1 LQRSGILN
9 AYKGLLLP
17 IKNMVTNSLST
28 KIVTSIGVVSVL
40 ITLVIFSVSK
50 KITKEAFYNVELE
63 KADLIARTIE
73 PLIAINIYLDM
84 PENIAQLTEQLMENQ
99 YILSVKVLDDK
110 NKVINNIESN
120 EYQKDIEEFFVVK
133 KNINQPN
140 SAKQIGTLVL
150 VYSNKGYVELVDKY
164 TNMTI
169 LLLLAL
175 VVLFIIYGL
184 YIKKLLSPLRQIA
197 SSLKQYSPDK
207 EMDIPFLSQNNEI
220 GLISNAL
227 NSMQQKISQYS
238 RKQKN
243 INHYLEEKVNEKTLE
258 LREQLYIDTLTGLPN
273 RFSMFNDIVE
283 TSDGALLIINID
295 DFKEINDFY
304 GHVAGDNILKK
315 FSNRLKN
322 MFKENEHIRLKRLSG
337 DEFALLFMKKP
348 LLEDFI
354 KSAEKLIN
362 DIEKMIFLYKK
373 NEISIRVTIGGAY
386 QIERALE
393 KADIALKSA
402 KRQRKSFLIYDEKL
416 NIEEQYKDNM
426 EWVKKLK
433 KAIEQDMIVPYFQP
447 IYENITEKITSYE
460 CLIRLI
466 DSDGNVVSPYL
477 FLRIAKKSRLYSEL
491 TKIMI
496 EKSCRHFKHIDFDFS
511 VNLSVDDILDKEMVD
526 YIKQKI
532 KDHNV
537 ANKIIFEILES
548 EGIENYEEVSLFIS
562 EMKKLGCKIAIDDFG
577 SGYSN
582 FEHLLKLDI
591 DYIKIDGTLIKNLD
605 KDVNAQIVVETIVD
619 FANRL
624 NILTVA
630 EFVHNKE
637 VFDKVKELNIN
648 RSQGFFL
655 GMPEGDTSSNL

>member
-1 LQRSGILN
+1 M
-9 AYKGLLLP
+9 
-17 IKNMVTNSLST
+17 KNGVINSLST

-40 ITLVIFSVSK
+40 ITLVIFSVSE
-50 KITKEAFYNVELE
+50 KITKDAFSGVELE

-84 PENIAQLTEQLMENQ
+84 PENIAQLAQQLMENR

-110 NKVINNIESN
+110 NKIVNEVESG
-120 EYQKDIEEFFVVK
+120 EYQKDIEDSFVVEK
-133 KNINQPN
+133 ILNQPN
-140 SAKQIGTLVL
+140 SAKQIGKLVL
-150 VYSNKGYVELVDKY
+150 VYSNKRYVELVDKY

-175 VVLFIIYGL
+175 AVLFILYGL
-184 YIKKLLSPLRQIA
+184 YIKKMLAPLGQIA
-197 SSLKQYSPDK
+197 KLLKHYSPDK
-207 EMDIPFLSQNNEI
+207 EVDIPFLSQNNEI

-227 NSMQQKISQYS
+227 NSMQQKILQYS
-238 RKQKN
+238 KKQKN

-258 LREQLYIDTLTGLPN
+258 LREQLYIDTLTELPN
-273 RFSMFNDIVE
+273 RFSLLNDIFKSRE
-283 TSDGALLIINID
+283 GALLVINID
-295 DFKEINDFY
+295 DFKEINDFF

-315 FSNRLKN
+315 FSNRLKS
-322 MFKENEHIRLKRLSG
+322 MFKNNEHIRLKRLSG
-337 DEFALLFMKKP
+337 DEFALLFMQKP
-348 LLEDFI
+348 PLEDFI

-362 DIEKMIFLYKK
+362 DVEKMIFIYKK
-373 NEISIRVTIGGAY
+373 NEISIRITIGGAY

-402 KRQRKSFLIYDEKL
+402 KRERKSFLLYDEKL
-416 NIEEQYKDNM
+416 NIEELYKDNM
-426 EWVKKLK
+426 EWVRKLK

-447 IYENITEKITSYE
+447 IFDNKSEEIASYE
-460 CLIRLI
+460 CLIRLVE
-466 DSDGNVVSPYL
+466 SNGNVVSPYL
-477 FLRIAKKSRLYSEL
+477 FLTIAKKSRVYSEL
-491 TKIMI
+491 TRIMI
-496 EKSCRHFKHIDFDFS
+496 EKSCQHFENIDCDFS
-511 VNLSVDDILDKEMVD
+511 VNLSVDDILNDEIVNE
-526 YIKQKI
+526 IKQKI
-532 KDHNV
+532 KKYSV
-537 ANKIIFEILES
+537 ENKIIFEILES

-562 EMKKLGCKIAIDDFG
+562 EMKKLGCRIAIDDFG

-605 KDVNAQIVVETIVD
+605 KDANAQVVVETIVD

-630 EFVHNKE
+630 EFVHNEAVLKR
-637 VFDKVKELNIN
+637 VKELKVN

-655 GMPEGDTSSNL
+655 GIPEANTDIHMLRHADSKIILK

>member
-1 LQRSGILN
+1 M
-9 AYKGLLLP
+9 Y
-17 IKNMVTNSLST
+17 IKNKIINSLST
-28 KIVTSIGVVSVL
+28 KIVISIGVVSLL
-40 ITLVIFSVSK
+40 ITLIIFSVSR

-63 KADLIARTIE
+63 KADLIVRTIE
-73 PLIAINIYLDM
+73 PLIALNIYLDM
-84 PENIAQLTEQLMENQ
+84 PDNIAQLSQQLMENP
-99 YILSVKVLDDK
+99 YILSVKVLDEN
-110 NKVINNIESN
+110 NKTINNTKSK
-120 EYQKDIEEFFVVK
+120 EYQKGIEESFVVEK
-133 KNINQPN
+133 IVNQPN
-140 SAKQIGTLVL
+140 STKKIGTLVL
-150 VYSNKGYVELVDKY
+150 VYSNKGYIELVSKY
-164 TNMTI
+164 INLTF
-169 LLLLAL
+169 LLLFAL
-175 VVLFIIYGL
+175 VVLFILFGL
-184 YIKKLLSPLRQIA
+184 YVKKLLSPLVKIA
-197 SSLKQYSPDK
+197 KSLKYYSPEK

-227 NSMQQKISQYS
+227 NGMQQKISEYS
-238 RKQKN
+238 KKQKN
-243 INHYLEEKVNEKTLE
+243 INNYLEEKVNEKTLE

-273 RFSMFNDIVE
+273 RYSMFNDILE

-295 DFKEINDFY
+295 DFKEINDFF
-304 GHVAGDNILKK
+304 GHIAGDSILKK

-322 MFKENEHIRLKRLSG
+322 MFKENQYIRLKRLSG
-337 DEFALLFMKKP
+337 DEFALLFVQKP
-348 LLEDFI
+348 SLEGFI
-354 KSAEKLIN
+354 KIAEKLIN

-386 QIERALE
+386 QIDRALE

-402 KRQRKSFLIYDEKL
+402 KRERKSFLLYDEKL

-447 IYENITEKITSYE
+447 VFDNKSDKIASYE
-460 CLIRLI
+460 CLIRLVE
-466 DSDGNVVSPYL
+466 SDGNVVSPYL
-477 FLRIAKKSRLYSEL
+477 FLTIAKKSRLYSEL

-496 EKSCRHFKHIDFDFS
+496 EKSCQHFEHIDYDFS
-511 VNLSVDDILDKEMVD
+511 VNLSVEDMLNKDMVEH
-526 YIKQKI
+526 IKQKI
-532 KDHNV
+532 KEHNV

-562 EMKKLGCKIAIDDFG
+562 EMKKLGCRIAIDDFG

-605 KDVNAQIVVETIVD
+605 KDANAQVVVETIVD
-619 FANRL
+619 FAQRL

-630 EFVHNKE
+630 EFVHNE
-637 VFDKVKELNIN
+637 AVFMKVKELNVS

-655 GMPEGDTSSNL
+655 GMPEENTEK

>member
-1 LQRSGILN
+1 MER
-9 AYKGLLLP
+9 LLLY
-17 IKNMVTNSLST
+17 IKNKIINSLST
-28 KIVTSIGVVSVL
+28 KIVISIGVVSL
-40 ITLVIFSVSK
+40 FITFVIFSVSE

-73 PLIAINIYLDM
+73 PLISLNIYLDM
-84 PENIAQLTEQLMENQ
+84 PDNIAQLSQQLMENQ
-99 YILSVKVLDDK
+99 YILSVKVLDSK
-110 NKVINNIESN
+110 NNIINKIESK
-120 EYQKDIEEFFVVK
+120 EYQKSVEESFVVEK
-133 KNINQPN
+133 TINQPN
-140 SAKQIGTLVL
+140 STKKIGTLVI

-169 LLLLAL
+169 LLLFAL
-175 VVLFIIYGL
+175 VALFILYGL
-184 YIKKLLSPLRQIA
+184 YVKKLLSPLVKIA
-197 SSLKQYSPDK
+197 TSLKYYSPDK

-273 RFSMFNDIVE
+273 RYSMFNDIVE

-295 DFKEINDFY
+295 DFKEINDFF
-304 GHVAGDNILKK
+304 GHIAGDNILKK

-322 MFKENEHIRLKRLSG
+322 MFKDNEYIKLKRLSG
-337 DEFALLFMKKP
+337 DEFALLFVQKP
-348 LLEDFI
+348 PLESFV
-354 KSAEKLIN
+354 KSAERLIK
-362 DIEKMIFLYKK
+362 DVEKMIFLYKK

-386 QIERALE
+386 QIDRALE

-402 KRQRKSFLIYDEKL
+402 KRERKSFLLYDEKL

-447 IYENITEKITSYE
+447 IFDNKSEKIISYE

-466 DSDGNVVSPYL
+466 ESNGNVVSPYL
-477 FLRIAKKSRLYSEL
+477 FLTIAKKSRLYSEL

-496 EKSCRHFKHIDFDFS
+496 EKSCQYFEHIDYDFS
-511 VNLSVDDILDKEMVD
+511 VNLSVEDMLNKDMVEH
-526 YIKQKI
+526 IKQKI
-532 KDHNV
+532 KEHNV

-562 EMKKLGCKIAIDDFG
+562 EMKKLGCRIAIDDFG

-605 KDVNAQIVVETIVD
+605 KDANAQVVVETIVD

-630 EFVHNKE
+630 EFVHNE
-637 VFDKVKELNIN
+637 AVFMKVKELNVS

-655 GMPEGDTSSNL
+655 GMPEENTEK

>member
-1 LQRSGILN
+1 MS
-9 AYKGLLLP
+9 
-17 IKNMVTNSLST
+17 IKNGVINSLST

-40 ITLVIFSVSK
+40 ITLVIFSVSE
-50 KITKEAFYNVELE
+50 KITKDAFSGVELE

-84 PENIAQLTEQLMENQ
+84 PENIAQLAQQLMENR

-110 NKVINNIESN
+110 NKIVNEVESG
-120 EYQKDIEEFFVVK
+120 EYQKDIEDSFVVEK
-133 KNINQPN
+133 ILNQPN
-140 SAKQIGTLVL
+140 SAKQIGKLVL
-150 VYSNKGYVELVDKY
+150 VYSNKRYVELVDKY

-175 VVLFIIYGL
+175 AVLFILYGL
-184 YIKKLLSPLRQIA
+184 YIKKMLAPLGQIA
-197 SSLKQYSPDK
+197 KLLKHYSPDK
-207 EMDIPFLSQNNEI
+207 EVDIPFLSQNNEI

-227 NSMQQKISQYS
+227 NSMQQKILQYS
-238 RKQKN
+238 KKQKN

-258 LREQLYIDTLTGLPN
+258 LREQLYIDTLTELPN
-273 RFSMFNDIVE
+273 RFSLLNDIFKSRE
-283 TSDGALLIINID
+283 GALLVINID
-295 DFKEINDFY
+295 DFKEINDFF

-315 FSNRLKN
+315 FSNRLKS
-322 MFKENEHIRLKRLSG
+322 MFKNNEHIRLKRLSG
-337 DEFALLFMKKP
+337 DEFALLFMQKP
-348 LLEDFI
+348 PLEDFI

-362 DIEKMIFLYKK
+362 DVEKMIFIYKK
-373 NEISIRVTIGGAY
+373 NEISIRITIGGAY

-402 KRQRKSFLIYDEKL
+402 KRERKSFLLYDEKL
-416 NIEEQYKDNM
+416 NIEELYKDNM
-426 EWVKKLK
+426 EWVRKLK

-447 IYENITEKITSYE
+447 IFDNKSEEIASYE
-460 CLIRLI
+460 CLIRLVE
-466 DSDGNVVSPYL
+466 SNGNVVSPYL
-477 FLRIAKKSRLYSEL
+477 FLTIAKKSRVYSEL
-491 TKIMI
+491 TRIMI
-496 EKSCRHFKHIDFDFS
+496 EKSCQHFENIDCDFS
-511 VNLSVDDILDKEMVD
+511 VNLSVDDILNDEIVNE
-526 YIKQKI
+526 IKQKI
-532 KDHNV
+532 KKYSV
-537 ANKIIFEILES
+537 ENKIIFEILES

-562 EMKKLGCKIAIDDFG
+562 EMKKLGCRIAIDDFG

-605 KDVNAQIVVETIVD
+605 KDANAQVVVETIVD

-630 EFVHNKE
+630 EFVHNEAVLKR
-637 VFDKVKELNIN
+637 VKELKVN

-655 GMPEGDTSSNL
+655 GIPEANTDIHMLRHADSKIILK

>member
-1 LQRSGILN
+1 M
-9 AYKGLLLP
+9 P
-17 IKNMVTNSLST
+17 IKNRTINSLST
-28 KIVTSIGVVSVL
+28 KIVTSIGIVSIL

-73 PLIAINIYLDM
+73 PLIAINLYLDM
-84 PENIAQLTEQLMENQ
+84 PENIAQLTQQLMENR
-99 YILSVKVLDDK
+99 YILSVKVLDNN
-110 NKVINNIESN
+110 NKIVNKIESN
-120 EYQKDIEEFFVVK
+120 EYQGGIEESFVVEK
-133 KNINQPN
+133 IVNQPN
-140 SAKQIGTLVL
+140 STKQIGTLIL
-150 VYSNKGYVELVDKY
+150 VYSNKGYIELVSRY
-164 TNMTI
+164 VNMTI

-175 VVLFIIYGL
+175 ATLFILYGL

-197 SSLKQYSPDK
+197 RSLKNYSPDK
-207 EMDIPFLSQNNEI
+207 EIDIPFLSQNNEI

-227 NSMQQKISQYS
+227 NGMQQKISQYS
-238 RKQKN
+238 KKQKN

-283 TSDGALLIINID
+283 ICDGALLIINID

-304 GHVAGDNILKK
+304 GHLAGDNILKK

-322 MFKENEHIRLKRLSG
+322 IFKENEHIRLKRLSG
-337 DEFALLFMKKP
+337 DEFALLFMEKP
-348 LLEDFI
+348 SLEDFI

-362 DIEKMIFLYKK
+362 DVEKMIFLYKK
-373 NEISIRVTIGGAY
+373 NEISIGVTVGGAY
-386 QIERALE
+386 QIDRALE
-393 KADIALKSA
+393 RADIALKSA
-402 KRQRKSFLIYDEKL
+402 RRQRKSFLLYDEKL

-447 IYENITEKITSYE
+447 VFDNKSDKIVSYE

-466 DSDGNVVSPYL
+466 DSSGKVISPYL
-477 FLRIAKKSRLYSEL
+477 FLTIAKKSRLYSKL

-496 EKSCRHFKHIDFDFS
+496 EKSCRYFENIDCDFS
-511 VNLSVDDILDKEMVD
+511 VNLSVDDILNQDMVD
-526 YIKQKI
+526 DIKQKI
-532 KDHNV
+532 KKHNV

-548 EGIENYEEVSLFIS
+548 EGIESYEEVSLFIS
-562 EMKKLGCKIAIDDFG
+562 EMKKLGCRVAIDDFG

-605 KDVNAQIVVETIVD
+605 KDLNAQVVVETVVD

-630 EFVHNKE
+630 EFVHNE
-637 VFDKVKELNIN
+637 AVFMKVKELNVN

-655 GMPEGDTSSNL
+655 GMPERNINIHMH

>member
-1 LQRSGILN
+1 MER
-9 AYKGLLLP
+9 LLLY
-17 IKNMVTNSLST
+17 IKNKIINSLST
-28 KIVTSIGVVSVL
+28 KIVISIGVVSL
-40 ITLVIFSVSK
+40 FITFVIFSVSE
-50 KITKEAFYNVELE
+50 KITKEAFYSVELE

-73 PLIAINIYLDM
+73 PLISLNIYLDM
-84 PENIAQLTEQLMENQ
+84 PDNIAQLSQQLMENQ
-99 YILSVKVLDDK
+99 YILSVKVLDSK
-110 NKVINNIESN
+110 NNIINKIESN
-120 EYQKDIEEFFVVK
+120 EYQKSVKESFVVEK
-133 KNINQPN
+133 TINQPN
-140 SAKQIGTLVL
+140 STKKIGTLVI

-169 LLLLAL
+169 LLLFAL
-175 VVLFIIYGL
+175 VALFILYGL
-184 YIKKLLSPLRQIA
+184 YVKKLLSPLVKIA
-197 SSLKQYSPDK
+197 TSLKYYSPDK

-273 RFSMFNDIVE
+273 RYSMFNDIVE

-295 DFKEINDFY
+295 DFKEINDFF
-304 GHVAGDNILKK
+304 GHIAGDNILKK

-322 MFKENEHIRLKRLSG
+322 MFKDNEYIKLKRLSG
-337 DEFALLFMKKP
+337 DEFALLFVQKP
-348 LLEDFI
+348 PLESFV
-354 KSAEKLIN
+354 KSAEKLIK
-362 DIEKMIFLYKK
+362 DVEKMIFLYKK

-386 QIERALE
+386 QIDSALE

-402 KRQRKSFLIYDEKL
+402 KRERKSFLLYDEKL

-447 IYENITEKITSYE
+447 IFDNKSEKIISYE

-466 DSDGNVVSPYL
+466 ESNGNVVSPYL
-477 FLRIAKKSRLYSEL
+477 FLTIAKKSRLYSEL

-496 EKSCRHFKHIDFDFS
+496 EKSCQYFEHIDYDFS
-511 VNLSVDDILDKEMVD
+511 VNLSVDDILDKDMVK

-532 KDHNV
+532 KKYSV

-548 EGIENYEEVSLFIS
+548 EGIENYEEVSFFIS
-562 EMKKLGCKIAIDDFG
+562 EMKKLGCRIAIDDFG

-605 KDVNAQIVVETIVD
+605 KDVNAQVVVETIVG
-619 FANRL
+619 FAQRL

-630 EFVHNKE
+630 EFVHNE
-637 VFDKVKELNIN
+637 AVFIKARELNVS

-655 GMPEGDTSSNL
+655 GTPEENIEK

>member
-1 LQRSGILN
+1 MER
-9 AYKGLLLP
+9 LLLY
-17 IKNMVTNSLST
+17 IKNKIINSLST
-28 KIVTSIGVVSVL
+28 KIVISIGVVSL
-40 ITLVIFSVSK
+40 FITFVIFSVSE

-73 PLIAINIYLDM
+73 PLISLNIYLDM
-84 PENIAQLTEQLMENQ
+84 PDNIAQLSQQLMENQ
-99 YILSVKVLDDK
+99 YILSVKVLDSK
-110 NKVINNIESN
+110 NNIINKIESK
-120 EYQKDIEEFFVVK
+120 EYQKSVEESFVVEK
-133 KNINQPN
+133 TINQPN
-140 SAKQIGTLVL
+140 STKKIGTLVI
-150 VYSNKGYVELVDKY
+150 VYSNQGYVELVDKY
-164 TNMTI
+164 TNMII

-175 VVLFIIYGL
+175 VALFILYGL
-184 YIKKLLSPLRQIA
+184 YVKKLLSPLVKIA
-197 SSLKQYSPDK
+197 TSLKYYSPDK

-273 RFSMFNDIVE
+273 RYSMFNDIVQ

-295 DFKEINDFY
+295 DFKEINDFF
-304 GHVAGDNILKK
+304 GHIAGDNILKK

-322 MFKENEHIRLKRLSG
+322 MFKDNEYIKLKRLSG
-337 DEFALLFMKKP
+337 DEFALLFVQKP
-348 LLEDFI
+348 PLESFV
-354 KSAEKLIN
+354 KSAERLIK
-362 DIEKMIFLYKK
+362 DVEKMIFLYKK

-386 QIERALE
+386 QIDRALE

-402 KRQRKSFLIYDEKL
+402 KRQRKSFLLYDEKL

-447 IYENITEKITSYE
+447 IFDNKSEKIISYE

-466 DSDGNVVSPYL
+466 ESNGNVVSPYL
-477 FLRIAKKSRLYSEL
+477 FLTIAKKSRLYSEL

-496 EKSCRHFKHIDFDFS
+496 EKSCQYFEHIDYDFS
-511 VNLSVDDILDKEMVD
+511 VNLSVDDILDKDMVK

-532 KDHNV
+532 KKYSV

-548 EGIENYEEVSLFIS
+548 EGIENYEEVSFFIS
-562 EMKKLGCKIAIDDFG
+562 EMKKLGCRIAIDDFG

-605 KDVNAQIVVETIVD
+605 KDVNAQVVVETIVG
-619 FANRL
+619 FAQRL

-630 EFVHNKE
+630 EFVHNE
-637 VFDKVKELNIN
+637 AVFIKARELNVS

-655 GMPEGDTSSNL
+655 GTPEENIEK

>member
-1 LQRSGILN
+1 MER
-9 AYKGLLLP
+9 LLLY
-17 IKNMVTNSLST
+17 IKNKIINSLST
-28 KIVTSIGVVSVL
+28 KIVISIGVVSL
-40 ITLVIFSVSK
+40 FITFVIFSVSE

-73 PLIAINIYLDM
+73 PLISLNIYLDM
-84 PENIAQLTEQLMENQ
+84 PENIAQLSQQLMENQ
-99 YILSVKVLDDK
+99 YILSVKVLDSK
-110 NKVINNIESN
+110 NNIINKIESN
-120 EYQKDIEEFFVVK
+120 EYQKSVKESFVVEK
-133 KNINQPN
+133 TINQPN
-140 SAKQIGTLVL
+140 STKKIGTLVI

-169 LLLLAL
+169 LLLFAL
-175 VVLFIIYGL
+175 VALFILYGL
-184 YIKKLLSPLRQIA
+184 YVKKLLSPLVKIA
-197 SSLKQYSPDK
+197 TSLKYYSPDK

-273 RFSMFNDIVE
+273 RYSMFNDIVE

-295 DFKEINDFY
+295 DFKEINDFF
-304 GHVAGDNILKK
+304 GHIAGDNILKK

-322 MFKENEHIRLKRLSG
+322 MFKDNEYIKLKRLSG
-337 DEFALLFMKKP
+337 DEFALLFVQKP
-348 LLEDFI
+348 PLESFI
-354 KSAEKLIN
+354 KSAEKLIK
-362 DIEKMIFLYKK
+362 DVEKMIFLYKK

-386 QIERALE
+386 QIDRALE

-402 KRQRKSFLIYDEKL
+402 KRQRKSFLLYDEKL

-447 IYENITEKITSYE
+447 IFDNKSEKIVSYE

-466 DSDGNVVSPYL
+466 ESNGNVVSPYL
-477 FLRIAKKSRLYSEL
+477 FLTIAKKSRLYSEL

-496 EKSCRHFKHIDFDFS
+496 EKSCQYFEHIDYDFS
-511 VNLSVDDILDKEMVD
+511 VNLSVDDILDKDMVK

-532 KDHNV
+532 KKYSV

-548 EGIENYEEVSLFIS
+548 EGIENYEEVSFFIS
-562 EMKKLGCKIAIDDFG
+562 EMKKLGCRIAIDDFG

-605 KDVNAQIVVETIVD
+605 KDLNAQVVVETIVG
-619 FANRL
+619 FAQRL

-630 EFVHNKE
+630 EFVHNE
-637 VFDKVKELNIN
+637 AVFIKARELNVS

-655 GMPEGDTSSNL
+655 GTPEENIEK

>member
-1 LQRSGILN
+1 VS
-9 AYKGLLLP
+9 
-17 IKNMVTNSLST
+17 IKNGVINSLST

-40 ITLVIFSVSK
+40 ITLVIFSVSE
-50 KITKEAFYNVELE
+50 KITKDAFSGVELE

-84 PENIAQLTEQLMENQ
+84 PENIAQLAQQLMENR

-110 NKVINNIESN
+110 NKIVNEVESG
-120 EYQKDIEEFFVVK
+120 EYQKDIEDSFVVEK
-133 KNINQPN
+133 ILNQPN
-140 SAKQIGTLVL
+140 SAKQIGKLVL
-150 VYSNKGYVELVDKY
+150 VYSNKRYVELVDKY

-175 VVLFIIYGL
+175 AVLFILYGL
-184 YIKKLLSPLRQIA
+184 YIKKMLAPLGQIA
-197 SSLKQYSPDK
+197 KLLKHYSPDK
-207 EMDIPFLSQNNEI
+207 EVDIPFLSQNNEI

-227 NSMQQKISQYS
+227 NSMQQKILQYS
-238 RKQKN
+238 KKQKN

-258 LREQLYIDTLTGLPN
+258 LREQLYIDTLTELPN
-273 RFSMFNDIVE
+273 RFSLLNDIFKSRE
-283 TSDGALLIINID
+283 GALLVINID
-295 DFKEINDFY
+295 DFKEINDFF

-315 FSNRLKN
+315 FSNRLKS
-322 MFKENEHIRLKRLSG
+322 MFKNNEHIRLKRLSG
-337 DEFALLFMKKP
+337 DEFALLFMQKP
-348 LLEDFI
+348 PLEDFI

-362 DIEKMIFLYKK
+362 DVEKMIFIYKK
-373 NEISIRVTIGGAY
+373 NEISIRITIGGAY

-402 KRQRKSFLIYDEKL
+402 KRERKSFLLYDEKL
-416 NIEEQYKDNM
+416 NIEELYKDNM
-426 EWVKKLK
+426 EWVRKLK

-447 IYENITEKITSYE
+447 IFDNKSEEIASYE
-460 CLIRLI
+460 CLIRLVE
-466 DSDGNVVSPYL
+466 SNGNVVSPYL
-477 FLRIAKKSRLYSEL
+477 FLTIAKKSRVYSEL
-491 TKIMI
+491 TRIMI
-496 EKSCRHFKHIDFDFS
+496 EKSCQHFENIDCDFS
-511 VNLSVDDILDKEMVD
+511 VNLSVDDILNDEIVNE
-526 YIKQKI
+526 IKQKI
-532 KDHNV
+532 KKYSV
-537 ANKIIFEILES
+537 ENKIIFEILES

-562 EMKKLGCKIAIDDFG
+562 EMKKLGCRIAIDDFG

-605 KDVNAQIVVETIVD
+605 KDANAQVVVETIVD

-630 EFVHNKE
+630 EFVHNEAVLKR
-637 VFDKVKELNIN
+637 VKELKVN

-655 GMPEGDTSSNL
+655 GIPEANTDIHMLRHADSKIILK

>member
-1 LQRSGILN
+1 M
-9 AYKGLLLP
+9 
-17 IKNMVTNSLST
+17 KNKIINSLST
-28 KIVTSIGVVSVL
+28 KIVISIGVVSVV
-40 ITLVIFSVSK
+40 ITLVIFSVSE
-50 KITKEAFYNVELE
+50 KITKEAFYNVEFE

-73 PLIAINIYLDM
+73 PLFALNIYLDM
-84 PENIAQLTEQLMENQ
+84 PDNIAQLSQQLMENP
-99 YILSVKVLDDK
+99 YILSVKVLDSK
-110 NKVINNIESN
+110 NKIISEIESKG
-120 EYQKDIEEFFVVK
+120 YQKGIEESFVVEK
-133 KNINQPN
+133 TLNQPN
-140 SAKQIGTLVL
+140 STKQIGTLVL
-150 VYSNKGYVELVDKY
+150 IYSNKGYKELVDEY

-169 LLLLAL
+169 FLLLAL
-175 VVLFIIYGL
+175 VVLFILFGL
-184 YIKKLLSPLRQIA
+184 YVKKLLSPLVKIA
-197 SSLKQYSPDK
+197 NSLKHYSPDK
-207 EMDIPFLSQNNEI
+207 DMDIPFLYQNNEI

-258 LREQLYIDTLTGLPN
+258 LREQLYVDTLTGLPN
-273 RFSMFNDIVE
+273 RYSMFNDIVE

-295 DFKEINDFY
+295 DFKEINDFF
-304 GHVAGDNILKK
+304 GHIAGDNILKK
-315 FSNRLKN
+315 FSNRLKS
-322 MFKENEHIRLKRLSG
+322 MFKDKEYIKLKRLSG
-337 DEFALLFMKKP
+337 DEFALLFVQKP
-348 LLEDFI
+348 PLESFI
-354 KSAEKLIN
+354 KSAEELIK
-362 DIEKMIFLYKK
+362 DVEKMIFLYKK

-386 QIERALE
+386 QIDRALE

-402 KRQRKSFLIYDEKL
+402 KRQRKSFLLYDEKL

-433 KAIEQDMIVPYFQP
+433 KAIAQDMIVPYFQP
-447 IYENITEKITSYE
+447 IFDNKSEKIVSYE

-466 DSDGNVVSPYL
+466 ESDGNVVSPYL
-477 FLRIAKKSRLYSEL
+477 FLTIAKKSRLYSEL

-496 EKSCRHFKHIDFDFS
+496 EKSCQYFEHINYDFS
-511 VNLSVDDILDKEMVD
+511 VNLSVDDIIDKDMVK

-532 KDHNV
+532 KKYSV

-548 EGIENYEEVSLFIS
+548 EGIENYEEVSLFTS
-562 EMKKLGCKIAIDDFG
+562 EMKKLGCRIAIDDFG

-605 KDVNAQIVVETIVD
+605 KDINAQVVVETIVG
-619 FANRL
+619 FAQRL

-630 EFVHNKE
+630 EFVHNE
-637 VFDKVKELNIN
+637 AVFMKVKELNIS

-655 GMPEGDTSSNL
+655 GMPEENTEK

>member
-1 LQRSGILN
+1 M
-9 AYKGLLLP
+9 Y
-17 IKNMVTNSLST
+17 IKNKIINSLSK
-28 KIVTSIGVVSVL
+28 KIVIAIGVVSVL
-40 ITLVIFSVSK
+40 ITLVVFTVSE
-50 KITKEAFYNVELE
+50 KITKEAFYIVELE

-73 PLIAINIYLDM
+73 PLFALNIYLDM
-84 PENIAQLTEQLMENQ
+84 PDNIVQLSQQLMENP
-99 YILSVKVLDDK
+99 YILSVKVLDEN
-110 NKVINNIESN
+110 NKTINEIKSK
-120 EYQKDIEEFFVVK
+120 EYQKGIEESFVVE
-133 KNINQPN
+133 KNVNQPN
-140 SAKQIGTLVL
+140 STKRIGTLIII
-150 VYSNKGYVELVDKY
+150 YSNKGYTELVSKY
-164 TNMTI
+164 INLTFF
-169 LLLLAL
+169 LLFAL
-175 VVLFIIYGL
+175 VVLFILFGL
-184 YIKKLLSPLRQIA
+184 YVKKLLSPLVKIA
-197 SSLKQYSPDK
+197 KLLKHYSPDK
-207 EMDIPFLSQNNEI
+207 EVNIPFLSQNNEI

-243 INHYLEEKVNEKTLE
+243 INNYLEEKINEKTLE

-283 TSDGALLIINID
+283 TYEGALLIINID

-322 MFKENEHIRLKRLSG
+322 MFKENQYVRLKRLSG
-337 DEFALLFMKKP
+337 DEFALLFVQKP
-348 LLEDFI
+348 SLENFI
-354 KSAEKLIN
+354 KSAEKLIS
-362 DIEKMIFLYKK
+362 DVEKMIFLYNK

-402 KRQRKSFLIYDEKL
+402 KRQRKSFLLYDEKL

-426 EWVKKLK
+426 EWVRKLK
-433 KAIEQDMIVPYFQP
+433 KAIEQDRIVPYFQP
-447 IYENITEKITSYE
+447 IFDNKSEKIVSYE
-460 CLIRLI
+460 CLIRLVE
-466 DSDGNVVSPYL
+466 SNGNVVSPYQ
-477 FLRIAKKSRLYSEL
+477 FLTIAKKSRLYGEL
-491 TKIMI
+491 TKIMVG
-496 EKSCRHFKHIDFDFS
+496 KSCQHFENIDCDFS
-511 VNLSVDDILDKEMVD
+511 VNLSVSDMLDKDMVE

-532 KDHNV
+532 KKHNV

-548 EGIENYEEVSLFIS
+548 EGIENYEEVSLFIG
-562 EMKKLGCKIAIDDFG
+562 EIKELGCRIAIDDFG

-605 KDVNAQIVVETIVD
+605 KDVNAQVVVETIVD

-630 EFVHNKE
+630 EFVHNE
-637 VFDKVKELNIN
+637 AVFRKVKELKVN

-655 GMPEGDTSSNL
+655 GMPDNNTSIHMY